1 MCQAQCEAMEQSPCS
16 RNPESGGA
24 DQQEADNG
32 GTVGRGRMG
41 EASKAGVRFRRLWRS
56 WCLKGDLKERQRC
69 QAAVGQTG
77 RGWQGEAQFQV
88 FGCKQRDAGSNGL
101 NFQEI
106 FRDFQFQPKRYN
118 REQ

>member
-1 MCQAQCEAMEQSPCS
+1 
-16 RNPESGGA
+16 
-24 DQQEADNG
+24 
-32 GTVGRGRMG
+32 MG

-88 FGCKQRDAGSNGL
+88 FGCKQEMLDPMDSIFKRFSEISNSSQNGITG
-101 NFQEI
+101 NNKKTAKAPE
-106 FRDFQFQPKRYN
+106 RTYETWRS
-118 REQ
+118 